1 MVETTP
7 IEPNLNETDKPD
19 VEMNTYDITTPDK
32 NKVTPKRTSK
42 KSKTITIDFGEDALQ
57 TENLESQI
65 ELVKKPKAKPKAR
78 SGAKRKSKETIIERE
93 VIDIDL
99 DKGTLQTEPDIVEM
113 PNVKDDTVVVSPT
126 NTSPNNA
133 TCESSEISSVK
144 TTVSCP
150 NCYKVMAPKTLK
162 YNHKYT
168 CPAKDKAEPMKEDK
182 PKQMNKDPDIVLTDK
197 ILEKAIENKIKQI
210 KSTREQ
216 RKKDMFKTLVKQ
228 AI

>member
-42 KSKTITIDFGEDALQ
+42 KSKTISIDFGEDALQ
-57 TENLESQI
+57 TENLEPQI

-99 DKGTLQTEPDIVEM
+99 DKGTLQTEPDIVKM

-126 NTSPNNA
+126 NTPPNNA

-168 CPAKDKAEPMKEDK
+168 CPARDKTEPMKEDK
-182 PKQMNKDPDIVLTDK
+182 PKQMDKVPDIVLTDK

-228 AI
+228 AF

>member
-57 TENLESQI
+57 TENLEPQI

-133 TCESSEISSVK
+133 ACESSEISSVK
-144 TTVSCP
+144 TTVACP

-168 CPAKDKAEPMKEDK
+168 CPARDKTEPMKEDK
-182 PKQMNKDPDIVLTDK
+182 P
-197 ILEKAIENKIKQI
+197 
-210 KSTREQ
+210 
-216 RKKDMFKTLVKQ
+216 
-228 AI
+228 

>member
-1 MVETTP
+1 
-7 IEPNLNETDKPD
+7 
-19 VEMNTYDITTPDK
+19 
-32 NKVTPKRTSK
+32 
-42 KSKTITIDFGEDALQ
+42 
-57 TENLESQI
+57 
-65 ELVKKPKAKPKAR
+65 
-78 SGAKRKSKETIIERE
+78 
-93 VIDIDL
+93 
-99 DKGTLQTEPDIVEM
+99 M
-113 PNVKDDTVVVSPT
+113 PNVKDDTVVVSPI

-144 TTVSCP
+144 TTVACP